1 MGTIYESAEAGRSQL
16 SVMSGI
22 CTLSNR
28 SVHRMAAL
36 SVISVMLCEGASSW
50 VFSN

>member
-1 MGTIYESAEAGRSQL
+1 MRIIYEIAEAGRSQL

-22 CTLSNR
+22 CTLSKR

-36 SVISVMLCEGASSW
+36 SVISVMLCEGVSSW
-50 VFSN
+50 IFSN

>member
-22 CTLSNR
+22 CTLSKR

-36 SVISVMLCEGASSW
+36 SVISVMLCEGVSSW